1 MSQQPGHARWS
12 GRQPETWVDRQI
24 REAQERGEF
33 DNLPGAG
40 KPLGDLGDPNDSEWW
55 VRRYIEREKLDVSG
69 ALPSPLALRKEA
81 ASFPGSLADVR
92 TEPEVREILE
102 DFNHRVKIDRLR
114 PAVGN
119 LPPLLARTVD
129 VDEVVEQWRQLRAAA
144 APPGLE
150 PATASARKAPPSEP
164 SRPTNRRGWWHRF
177 FGGRP
182 RGRRGGPHTLSG

>member
-1 MSQQPGHARWS
+1 MSQQPGQS
-12 GRQPETWVDRQI
+12 GWRQPPQETWVDRQI

-92 TEPEVREILE
+92 TEAEVREILE
-102 DFNHRVKIDRLR
+102 DFNHRVKVDRLR

-129 VDEVVEQWRQLRAAA
+129 VDEVVQQWRELRATSAPPVVEPEA
-144 APPGLE
+144 APGH
-150 PATASARKAPPSEP
+150 TAPS
-164 SRPTNRRGWWHRF
+164 SGPTKPRNWWRRV
-177 FGGRP
+177 FGA
-182 RGRRGGPHTLSG
+182 